1 LWLNL
6 CFIIIISTILYY
18 YKKRMGCIT
27 GDMLG
32 AMIELSEAGLFLLVS
47 IGGI

>member
-1 LWLNL
+1 LT
-6 CFIIIISTILYY
+6 IIIIFY

-32 AMIELSEAGLFLLVS
+32 AMTEVTEALLFLLVS
-47 IGGI
+47 I